1 MKGIITVV
9 GKDKK
14 GIIAR
19 VSGHLFDRDINIM
32 DLNQTIVNGFFN
44 MVMIVDLEDQTDA
57 FTNLAASLN
66 QLGEEIGMLIKLQHE
81 EIFNSMHR
89 I

>member
-9 GKDKK
+9 GKDTK

-19 VSGHLFDRDINIM
+19 ISGHLFERDINIM
-32 DLNQTIVNGFFN
+32 DLNQTIVHGFFN
-44 MVMIVDLEDQTDA
+44 MVMIVDLTGHADRFPA
-57 FTNLAASLN
+57 LAQSLS
-66 QLGEEIGMLIKLQHE
+66 QLGEEIGMLVKLQHE
-81 EIFNSMHR
+81 DIFNSMHR